1 MEETMKENFVF
12 RLPPE
17 IYFGGGE
24 GKKSWRISK
33 KMGRKSTSCD
43 REKIDARN
51 RDIGRN
57 S

>member
-1 MEETMKENFVF
+1 MKENFVF

-17 IYFGGGE
+17 IYFGGE
-24 GKKSWRISK
+24 KAKSWRISK
-33 KMGRKSTSCD
+33 RWGEKALLVTG
-43 REKIDARN
+43 KIDARN